1 MKTISL
7 LVISNTFTTLA
18 WYGHL
23 HLATVIFTV
32 TYLLIS
38 LGENSPRKL
47 DRPTAALLGAVLM
60 VMTGALTRHEA
71 AVALD
76 LSTLAVLFGMMV
88 LLAVLRQSGLPT
100 WLALKALSRCRG
112 PHILLALIVFT
123 SGIASAGMLNDT
135 VCLLATPLLLEMIA
149 AVGIPAT
156 PFLLALATSANIGS
170 VMTLT
175 GNPQNIIIGHASG
188 WGWSA
193 FALRMVP
200 IGLICL
206 TVNWLMLEILY
217 RRSLATAV
225 QQWQQTVA
233 PKGEVQKGLAVK
245 SVCALGGLTIA
256 FLVGAPMDA
265 AALTAAAVLLV
276 WANRPPRAAL
286 EAVDWSLLLFFAG
299 LFVVVQG
306 FVKADRELLNTWIN
320 HLGTE
325 VRFGSI
331 LKISGATIIGSN
343 LFSNVPFVLIVGH
356 WIAQMSNPKFVWLL
370 LALTSTFAG
379 NLTLFGSVANVI
391 VAQGAQQ
398 KAPLRFTDFVW
409 AGVPITIITTAVGVL
424 LLWVFLAWG
433 WV

>member
-1 MKTISL
+1 M
-7 LVISNTFTTLA
+7 
-18 WYGHL
+18 
-23 HLATVIFTV
+23 HLATLIFAL

-60 VMTGALTRHEA
+60 VMTGSLTRHEA
-71 AVALD
+71 AIALD
-76 LSTLAVLFGMMV
+76 FSTLAVLFGMMV
-88 LLAVLRQSGLPT
+88 LLAVLMQSGLPT
-100 WLALKALSRCRG
+100 WLALKALKSCRG
-112 PHILLALIVFT
+112 PHVLLALIVFT
-123 SGIASAGMLNDT
+123 SGIASAVMLNDT
-135 VCLLATPLLLEMIA
+135 ICLLATPLLLEMTA
-149 AVGIPAT
+149 QAGISAT

-206 TVNWLMLEILY
+206 TVNWLMLEMLC
-217 RRSLATAV
+217 RRSLATAAL
-225 QQWQQTVA
+225 QWQQTTTPERA
-233 PKGEVQKGLAVK
+233 VQHGLAIK

-265 AALTAAAVLLV
+265 AALTAATVLLV
-276 WANRPPRAAL
+276 WANRPPRVAL

-325 VRFGSI
+325 VRFASI
-331 LKISGATIIGSN
+331 AQISIATVIGSN
-343 LFSNVPFVLIVGH
+343 LFSNVPFVLIGSH
-356 WIAQMSNPKFVWLL
+356 WVSQMSNPKFVWLL

-398 KAPLRFTDFVW
+398 KAPLRFTDFLW

-424 LLWVFLAWG
+424 MLWALLAWG